1 MKEIY
6 KTVAFVLAV
15 LLVVLFVYTA
25 YSGFRVATAERKATT
40 LQMKLESQQQHI
52 ELLANA
58 VESADKE
65 LERMR
70 KVHEKLA
77 AIQSEYER
85 NVSDINNHHADQ
97 IEVVSKLEHS
107 TDETVN
113 NWAAADLPAD
123 VISVLKHKPS
133 QDSSANQDG
142 NTVAAREPTINGLQ
156 TTAF

>member
-1 MKEIY
+1 
-6 KTVAFVLAV
+6 
-15 LLVVLFVYTA
+15 
-25 YSGFRVATAERKATT
+25 
-40 LQMKLESQQQHI
+40 
-52 ELLANA
+52 
-58 VESADKE
+58 
-65 LERMR
+65 MR
-70 KVHEKLA
+70 QVHEKLA

-97 IEVVSKLEHS
+97 IEVVGKLEHS

-142 NTVAAREPTINGLQ
+142 DIVAAREPTINGLQ
-156 TTAF
+156 TTSF

>member
-1 MKEIY
+1 MNGFY
-6 KTVAFVLAV
+6 KTVSLVLAV
-15 LLVVLFVYTA
+15 ILFALSAFTAYTA
-25 YSGFRVATAERKATT
+25 YRVATAQRAATMLRMELASK
-40 LQMKLESQQQHI
+40 LQSI
-52 ELLANA
+52 ELLTNA
-58 VESADKE
+58 VDSADKE
-65 LERMR
+65 LQRMR
-70 KVHEKLA
+70 KVHAQLA

-85 NVSDINNHHADQ
+85 NVKGINEHNVEQ
-97 IEVVSKLEHS
+97 VSTVSKLEQS